1 MQSERIF
8 DLDLHETK
16 NKQKNEEKVKTKCL
30 RTVERK
36 VKQKQTIKKR
46 NKKDFSFCFVK
57 KTVVRMDS
65 LTYARIAID
74 SFEDLF
80 ARIRC

>member
-1 MQSERIF
+1 MKQK
-8 DLDLHETK
+8 T
-16 NKQKNEEKVKTKCL
+16 NKKNEEKVETKRL

-36 VKQKQTIKKR
+36 VKQNKQKR
-46 NKKDFSFCFVK
+46 FFVLFCE

>member
-1 MQSERIF
+1 MK
-8 DLDLHETK
+8 LKT
-16 NKQKNEEKVKTKCL
+16 NKKNEEKVKTKRL

-36 VKQKQTIKKR
+36 VKQKQTIKKQN